1 MAKVRKDG
9 KGRVLRKGER
19 YDKKRKLYIYA
30 YTTVY
35 GERKCF
41 YAKDLPE
48 LREKEREYERDRL
61 DKLDVYVM
69 AKADINYVFDRY
81 MDTKHDLRSST
92 RSNYIYM
99 YNHFVR
105 KGFGKRKINDIRYS
119 DVLLFYN
126 SLLDK
131 SMSVNTV
138 DNIHTVLHPTFQM
151 AVRDNIIRSNPT
163 DGAMS
168 ELKRNNKKHS
178 SIKHALTIEQE
189 RLFLSYLDENQD
201 YARWKPLFTVMFGT
215 GCRIGEVIGLR
226 WEDIDCE
233 KKSISINH
241 SVSYYPRREKTYKCE
256 FRVSEPKTK
265 AGIRTVPMLSKV
277 KDAFELEEKMQA
289 ELGVYN
295 TAEIGGFSN
304 FIFCNR
310 FGSLHNPAAIN
321 RAIKRIVNDCNA
333 NEIIKAKREHREPVI
348 VPRFSSH
355 IARHTFCTRLCE
367 NETNVKVIQSVMG
380 HKDIQTTLD
389 IYAEVSEKKKLD
401 VFEQLNEEDI
411 L

>member
-126 SLLDK
+126 SLLD
-131 SMSVNTV
+131 
-138 DNIHTVLHPTFQM
+138 
-151 AVRDNIIRSNPT
+151 
-163 DGAMS
+163 
-168 ELKRNNKKHS
+168 
-178 SIKHALTIEQE
+178 
-189 RLFLSYLDENQD
+189 NQ
-201 YARWKPLFTVMFGT
+201 R
-215 GCRIGEVIGLR
+215 
-226 WEDIDCE
+226 
-233 KKSISINH
+233 
-241 SVSYYPRREKTYKCE
+241 
-256 FRVSEPKTK
+256 
-265 AGIRTVPMLSKV
+265 
-277 KDAFELEEKMQA
+277 
-289 ELGVYN
+289 
-295 TAEIGGFSN
+295 
-304 FIFCNR
+304 
-310 FGSLHNPAAIN
+310 
-321 RAIKRIVNDCNA
+321 
-333 NEIIKAKREHREPVI
+333 
-348 VPRFSSH
+348 
-355 IARHTFCTRLCE
+355 
-367 NETNVKVIQSVMG
+367 
-380 HKDIQTTLD
+380 
-389 IYAEVSEKKKLD
+389 
-401 VFEQLNEEDI
+401 
-411 L
+411 